1 MNTTTTETTIDLQP
15 LLALRPECLEMADRL
30 ASDTP
35 PPISEWEALE
45 GKVHQARTE
54 FAAAITAHVVETDPF
69 FDRSDLIDA
78 ISEVVHVLTAI
89 NTPGAVADEVYSDIY
104 ADRSML
110 HLLRV
115 MQERGAVADELR
127 EAYNRCSDDGLTDEG
142 HEAALAFIAGQS

>member
-1 MNTTTTETTIDLQP
+1 MNTTTETTIVDLAP
-15 LLALRPECLEMADRL
+15 LLELRPECLEMAERL

-35 PPISEWEALE
+35 PPITEWEALE

-54 FAAAITAHVVETDPF
+54 FAAAITSHVVESDPF

-104 ADRSML
+104 ADRSMM
-110 HLLRV
+110 HLLRLLS
-115 MQERGAVADELR
+115 ERGASTDELR
-127 EAYNRCSDDGLTDEG
+127 EAYDRCSDDGLTDEG
-142 HEAALAFIAGQS
+142 HETALAFIAGQS